1 MTIYS
6 GARAGAGDETRRRHR
21 KNGDTAL
28 IGEDSRNGRD
38 PKNSTRLRNRRR
50 GWIPYVFLLPALLL
64 ELVVHFGPMVSGLT
78 MSAMKLTQYQLAQWW
93 NAPFAGADNYKAVVD
108 FNQPVG
114 ASLLNSFLVTLGFTV
129 VVLAASWSMGLAAAV
144 SLQRTRR
151 GVGML
156 RTLFLIPYALPAF
169 AAVIT
174 WRFLLQ
180 RDNGMLNHILVD
192 QLGVLDDNAFYLI
205 GSNSFWS
212 QCVVAIWRLWPFAF
226 LMIMAGLQSVPDE
239 VYEASSLDGA
249 GPWRQLREI
258 TLPML
263 APVNQVLLLV
273 MFLWTFK
280 EFETPYVLFGGSAPE
295 EARLLSVEIYQNSFV
310 TWNFGLGSAM
320 SVLLLLF
327 LLLVTGIYLAGTRR
341 RASLY
346 EA

>member
-6 GARAGAGDETRRRHR
+6 GARAGTGDETRRRHR
-21 KNGDTAL
+21 
-28 IGEDSRNGRD
+28 RNGNGLNIGKGMRNGKD
-38 PKNSTRLRNRRR
+38 PRNSTDLRHRWRR
-50 GWIPYVFLLPALLL
+50 WTPYVFLLPALVL
-64 ELVVHFGPMVSGLT
+64 ELVVHFGPMVAGLM

-93 NAPFAGADNYKAVVD
+93 NAPFAGADNYKTVLD
-108 FNQPVG
+108 FDQPVG
-114 ASLLNSFLVTLGFTV
+114 TSLLNSFLVTLSFTL

-151 GVGML
+151 GVGIL

-192 QLGVLDDNAFYLI
+192 QLGVLDDNAFFLI
-205 GSNSFWS
+205 GSNSFWA
-212 QCVVAIWRLWPFAF
+212 QCVVAVWRLWPFAF
-226 LMIMAGLQSVPDE
+226 LMIMAGLQSIPDE

-280 EFETPYVLFGGSAPE
+280 EFETPYVLFGGSAPD

-327 LLLVTGIYLAGTRR
+327 LLLVTGIYLAVTRR
-341 RASLY
+341 RASRY

>member
-1 MTIYS
+1 MTTYS
-6 GARAGAGDETRRRHR
+6 RARGATGSETRPRHR
-21 KNGDTAL
+21 ENAKAPH
-28 IGEDSRNGRD
+28 IGMGSRNGKD
-38 PKNSTRLRNRRR
+38 PKDSSGRRNRRYR
-50 GWIPYVFLLPALLL
+50 LTPYLFLLPALVL
-64 ELVVHFGPMVSGLT
+64 ELVVHFGPMVSGLL
-78 MSAMKLTQYQLAQWW
+78 MSGMRLTQYQLNQWW
-93 NAPFAGADNYKAVVD
+93 NAPFTGVDNYKVVLD
-108 FNQPVG
+108 FDKPVG
-114 ASLLNSFLVTLGFTV
+114 TSLLNSFLITVGFTV
-129 VVLAASWSMGLAAAV
+129 VVLAVSWSMGLAAAV
-144 SLQRTRR
+144 SLQRMRR
-151 GVGML
+151 GVGVL

-192 QLGVLDDNAFYLI
+192 QLGVLDDNAFFLI
-205 GSNSFWS
+205 GSNSFWT
-212 QCVVAIWRLWPFAF
+212 QCVVQIWRLWPFAF
-226 LMIMAGLQSVPDE
+226 LMIMAGLQSVPEE
-239 VYEASSLDGA
+239 VYEASALDGA

-327 LLLVTGIYLAGTRR
+327 LLLVTGIYLAVTRR

>member
-1 MTIYS
+1 MTIS
-6 GARAGAGDETRRRHR
+6 PIARGAAGNDTETRRHR
-21 KNGDTAL
+21 KISKGRQS
-28 IGEDSRNGRD
+28 GKGPRNGKASKSGRYRW
-38 PKNSTRLRNRRR
+38 T
-50 GWIPYVFLLPALLL
+50 PYVFLLPALAL
-64 ELVVHFGPMVSGLT
+64 ELVVHFGPMLAGLA

-93 NAPFAGADNYKAVVD
+93 TAPFTGADNYKAVLD
-108 FNQPVG
+108 FDQPVG
-114 ASLLNSFLVTLGFTV
+114 SSLLSSFLVTLGFTS
-129 VVLAASWSMGLAAAV
+129 VVLAVSWSMGLAAAV

-151 GVGML
+151 GTGIL

-192 QLGVLDDNAFYLI
+192 QLGVLDSNAFFLI

-226 LMIMAGLQSVPDE
+226 LMIMAGLQSIPDE

-280 EFETPYVLFGGSAPE
+280 EFETPYVLFGGSAPK

-327 LLLVTGIYLAGTRR
+327 LLLVTGTYLAVTRR

>member
-1 MTIYS
+1 MTTYS
-6 GARAGAGDETRRRHR
+6 GARGGADNQTRRHHNPSETLPPGTTRRNGRNPRGGTDLKRRHR
-21 KNGDTAL
+21 WT
-28 IGEDSRNGRD
+28 
-38 PKNSTRLRNRRR
+38 
-50 GWIPYVFLLPALLL
+50 PYVFLLPALVL
-64 ELVVHFGPMVSGLT
+64 ELLVHFGPMVFGLAMSG
-78 MSAMKLTQYQLAQWW
+78 MKLTQYQLSQWW
-93 NAPFAGADNYKAVVD
+93 NAPFAGADNYRAVLNFD
-108 FNQPVG
+108 QQVG
-114 ASLLNSFLVTLGFTV
+114 TSLLHSFFITLGFTA
-129 VVLAASWSMGLAAAV
+129 VVLAVSWSLGLAAAV

-151 GVGML
+151 GTGVL

-192 QLGVLDDNAFYLI
+192 QLGVLHSNAFFLI
-205 GSNSFWS
+205 GSNSFWA
-212 QCVVAIWRLWPFAF
+212 QCVVQIWRLWPFAF
-226 LMIMAGLQSVPDE
+226 LMIMAGLQSIPDE

-280 EFETPYVLFGGSAPE
+280 EFETPYVLFGGSAPKQ
-295 EARLLSVEIYQNSFV
+295 ARLLSVEIYQNSFV

-327 LLLVTGIYLAGTRR
+327 LLLVTGVYLALTRR
-341 RASLY
+341 KANLY
-346 EA
+346 DA